1 MEGADFSIDLEEFRD
16 LFIEESRRHLQ
27 TLNLGILSLE
37 QDPEDAAALNDIFR
51 AAHTLKGMAATMG
64 YTGIAQVAH
73 ALEDL
78 LDQARAGV
86 SNATPSWITL
96 LFTAVDRVEALVD
109 NVAAGGAA
117 ESDVTEVLESLRGYS
132 AARRPVGEEQVYESA
147 EDDAP
152 TLEGYAEAP
161 MLAASVVDD
170 ADPQEAHPETL
181 DEGLSGGVEG
191 FQVSRIV
198 RLDVQHL
205 DRLLDIVT
213 EMVIERSALDR
224 VHAQGDLSALGE
236 ALGRYGRLMDQ
247 LQTAVLETRM
257 VPVGQIF
264 ERFPRMV
271 RDLLS
276 AQEKQARLVIE
287 GAQVELDRTTLAAVG
302 DALVHLLRNAIDHGI
317 EMPQIRAAAGK
328 LPEGT
333 VRLSAYYERNTVVV
347 EVCDDGRGMDPA
359 QIADEAVR
367 RGVIAREAL
376 AEMSDE
382 QILMLICSPRFSL
395 RSDVT
400 EVSGRGVGMDAVKR
414 QIELM
419 RGSLEIESHC
429 GEGATFRLYLPSNLA
444 LLDALLVEVAGAEY
458 AVPAAHV
465 EHILATD
472 PEHLVRV
479 GGRMMLQRPEG
490 VISLRSARQYLE
502 GIEDDVFPT
511 TVLVMR
517 QHNQTLGVGVDR
529 VIGYEQIVAK
539 PLPPVLEANAQ
550 LSGVTVL
557 GEGQVA
563 FIVDLR
569 G

>member
-502 GIEDDVFPT
+502 GIEDEVFPT